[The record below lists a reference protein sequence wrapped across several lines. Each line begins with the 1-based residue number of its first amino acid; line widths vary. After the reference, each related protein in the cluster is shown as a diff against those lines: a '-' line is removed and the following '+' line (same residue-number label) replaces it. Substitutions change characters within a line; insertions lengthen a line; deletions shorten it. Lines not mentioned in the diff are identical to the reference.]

1 MYEAEIKQLI
11 SPTMKQIL
19 VVDDDI
25 TSLDIVSFLFEKRGY
40 TVNRAGDGYAALQF
54 LKSNAVD
61 LAIVDLM
68 MPGINGVD
76 AIAQMRSQKLTEAP
90 IIAFTAID
98 DPQLH
103 EDALAA
109 GCNSVLTKPC
119 PTERLVKEIRKY
131 LDLN

>member
-1 MYEAEIKQLI
+1 MDKV
-11 SPTMKQIL
+11 KQIL

-25 TSLDIVSFLFEKRGY
+25 TSLDLVSFLFEKQGY
-40 TVNRAGDGYAALQF
+40 SVSRCGDGFAALNF
-54 LKSNAVD
+54 LRENPVD

-68 MPGINGVD
+68 MPGINGVET
-76 AIAQMRSQKLTEAP
+76 ILQIRKENLTQAP

-103 EDALAA
+103 DDALEA
-109 GCNSVLTKPC
+109 GCSSVLTKPC
-119 PTERLVKEIRKY
+119 PTDRLVREIRKY

>member
-1 MYEAEIKQLI
+1 
-11 SPTMKQIL
+11 MKQIL

-25 TSLDIVSFLFEKRGY
+25 TSLDLVSFLFEKKGY
-40 TVNRAGDGYAALQF
+40 AVKRCGDGFSALSF
-54 LKSNAVD
+54 LKDHPVD

-68 MPGINGVD
+68 MPGINGVET
-76 AIAQMRSQKLTEAP
+76 ISQIRKEKLTTAP

-103 EDALAA
+103 DDAIEA

-119 PTERLVKEIRKY
+119 PTDRLVREIRKY

>member
-1 MYEAEIKQLI
+1 
-11 SPTMKQIL
+11 MKQIL

-25 TSLDIVSFLFEKRGY
+25 TSLDIVSFVFEKHGY
-40 TVNRAGDGYAALQF
+40 TVNRAADGHTAVEF
-54 LKSNAVD
+54 LRNNQID

-68 MPGINGVD
+68 MPGINGVETV
-76 AIAQMRSQKLTEAP
+76 SQIRKQNLTTAP

-103 EDALAA
+103 QEAINA

-119 PTERLVKEIRKY
+119 PTEKLVKEIRRF

>member
-1 MYEAEIKQLI
+1 
-11 SPTMKQIL
+11 MKQIL

-40 TVNRAGDGYAALQF
+40 TVNRAADGYAALDF
-54 LKSNAVD
+54 LKTNDID

-68 MPGINGVD
+68 MPGMNGVETVE
-76 AIAQMRSQKLTEAP
+76 QMRTQGLTTAP

-103 EDALAA
+103 DDALQA

-119 PTERLVKEIRKY
+119 PTERLVREIRKY